1 MLRSQAT
8 GQEWGL
14 TVRHTHF
21 ADGDPFGDF
30 GLLLHCTHRGIK
42 LLNNASFDATAL
54 VLVCHPDNHLIRML
68 V

>member
-1 MLRSQAT
+1 M
-8 GQEWGL
+8 EI
-14 TVRHTHF
+14 
-21 ADGDPFGDF
+21 PFGDF
-30 GLLLHCTHRGIK
+30 GLLLHCTHRAIK